1 MTPLL
6 YQSNSN
12 IIKEALW
19 CFSNITAGPPSQ
31 VEQLVMNDSFDRIF
45 VLTDSRNVDLRKES
59 LFVLI
64 NAITGSDQ
72 KVLSIIYDKCHELL
86 FTRILRALNF

>member
-1 MTPLL
+1 
-6 YQSNSN
+6 
-12 IIKEALW
+12 
-19 CFSNITAGPPSQ
+19 
-31 VEQLVMNDSFDRIF
+31 VEQLIVNDAFDRIF

-64 NAITGSDQ
+64 NAVTGCDQ
-72 KVLSIIYDKCHELL
+72 KVLSIIYDKCQEIL